1 MGRLFGTDGVRGV
14 VGENLTPELALRL
27 GRAIGAYMG
36 KGSRVLVGR
45 DVRAGGAVIESAL
58 ISGLM
63 AEGVKVYRAGLLP
76 TPALQYGVKT
86 LGFDGGVM
94 ITASHNPPQY
104 NGIKVIAGDGIEIP
118 REDEAIIEEYYFNAS
133 FKGVPW
139 REMVYDPQLR
149 ADVIERYINGILD
162 MIDVEAIRRANL
174 KAVIDCANSVGSLV
188 TPRLLNMLGIRT
200 VTLNCDLNPEFPGRE
215 PEPTVDSL
223 RLASNV
229 VRAYGAD
236 FGIGHDGDADRAIV
250 ITDDGEVIWGDRSGT
265 LLTEFVSELWSD
277 LPKRTYTGV
286 SSSMLVEQYL
296 KPKGI
301 EVVWTPVGSVV
312 ISRKIQREGGAIS
325 GFEENG
331 GYMHVPHQ
339 IVRDGAMKAALIA
352 YMIATRGEP
361 LSTMVGKLPKY
372 YPIKTKIPM
381 SRDQALCAVNAVK
394 KAYSEYRLVTIDG
407 VKVMG
412 EDFWVLVRPSGTE
425 PVLRI
430 MLEARN
436 EETARR
442 LLSDV
447 KGIIEGEC
455 LR

>member
-1 MGRLFGTDGVRGV
+1 MGKLFGTDGVRGI
-14 VGENLTPELALRL
+14 VGETLTPELALRL
-27 GRAIGAYMG
+27 GRAIGVYMG

-104 NGIKVIAGDGIEIP
+104 NGIKVIASDGIEIP
-118 REDEAIIEEYYFNAS
+118 REDERIIEEHYFKAS

-149 ADVIERYINGILD
+149 TDIIERYINGILEMVD
-162 MIDVEAIRRANL
+162 ATIIR
-174 KAVIDCANSVGSLV
+174 KASLRVVVDCANSVGSLV
-188 TPRLLNMLGIRT
+188 TPRLLNYLGVKT

-215 PEPTVDSL
+215 PEPTVETL
-223 RLASNV
+223 ELASNV
-229 VRAYGAD
+229 VKLYKAD
-236 FGIGHDGDADRAIV
+236 FGVGHDGDADRAIV
-250 ITDDGEVIWGDRSGT
+250 ITDRGEVIWGDRSGT
-265 LLTEFVSELWSD
+265 LLTEFAGELWSE
-277 LPKRTYTGV
+277 LPRRTYTGV
-286 SSSMLVEQYL
+286 SSSILVEQYL

-312 ISRKIQREGGAIS
+312 ISRMIQRNGGAIS

-339 IVRDGAMKAALIA
+339 IVRDGAMKAALVA
-352 YMIATRGEP
+352 YMIALRKES
-361 LSTMVGKLPKY
+361 LSAMVDKLPKY

-381 SRDQALCAVNAVK
+381 SREQALCGVEAVRD
-394 KAYSEYRLVTIDG
+394 AYSGYRQVTIDG
-407 VKVMG
+407 VKIIG
-412 EDFWVLVRPSGTE
+412 EDFWILVRPSGTE

-430 MLEARN
+430 MLEAKS
-436 EETARR
+436 EEKARK
-442 LLSDV
+442 LLEDV
-447 KGIIEGEC
+447 KSIIKEKC